1 MTSTVLAAEGAR
13 SLTFTRRFS
22 HPPARLM
29 RAHLDPEAV
38 RRWIG
43 SEAHPMTGCQIDGR
57 AGGSFR
63 YDWTGENGF
72 SASGTFEEI
81 TARRIVHV
89 ERFDPD
95 WTGGEARV
103 ITDFDSDGAGG
114 TVLRV
119 QVIYSSPEARE
130 SVGASGMAE
139 GMEGAFDRLEALL

>member
-1 MTSTVLAAEGAR
+1 MSRTVLATEGTR
-13 SLTFTRRFS
+13 SLSFTRRFA
-22 HPPARLM
+22 HPPARVL
-29 RAHLDPEAV
+29 RAHLDAATL

-43 SEAHPMTGCQIDGR
+43 SDAHPMTECQVDGR

-63 YDWTGENGF
+63 YDWTGVNGF

-103 ITDFDSDGAGG
+103 ITDFDDDGAGG
-114 TVLRV
+114 TILRM
-119 QVIYSSPEARE
+119 QVIYASPEARE